1 MTMRRAMLLGL
12 VMSAAPAV
20 AGAQVADAP
29 LTAANV
35 WSRYDALLRAVVRGD
50 GVDYAALRAR
60 LGELRAIHGWLGDN
74 GPTRTPGAFATADAR
89 KAYWLNAYNAT
100 VLRGVAEAPPTM
112 RNVLTYLP
120 DGGFF
125 RARRWR
131 LDGREMTLD
140 AVENREVRP
149 VFRDPRVHFAL
160 NCAARSCPP
169 LRAGAYTAARVNAQ
183 LDAQARAYV
192 TAPGRVV
199 VDRAARSVRVSQ
211 LFEWFRDDF
220 GGSHR
225 AYPLGGAEYYQDTRG
240 VPGFLSAHGAR
251 TVIFACGEDGRACT
265 ITYEPYDWT
274 LNAAP

>member
-12 VMSAAPAV
+12 VMVAMPAA
-20 AGAQVADAP
+20 AGAQDAGAAAV
-29 LTAANV
+29 TAADV

-50 GVDYAALRAR
+50 GVDYGALRAR

-74 GPTRTPGAFATADAR
+74 GPTRTPGAFATAGAR

-100 VLRGVAEAPPTM
+100 VLRGVAEAPATM

-149 VFRDPRVHFAL
+149 VFRDPRVHVAL

-169 LRAGAYTAARVNAQ
+169 LRRGAYTAAGVEAQ

-192 TAPGRVV
+192 NAPGTVELV
-199 VDRAARSVRVSQ
+199 AAPPGVRVTQ
-211 LFEWFRDDF
+211 IFEWFGEDF
-220 GGSHR
+220 APGGGVVAWLR
-225 AYPLGGAEYYQDTRG
+225 RYAAPPLRERLEA
-240 VPGFLSAHGAR
+240 
-251 TVIFACGEDGRACT
+251 ACGTDAGRCAVT
-265 ITYEPYDWT
+265 WRPYDWT

>member
-1 MTMRRAMLLGL
+1 MTMRRAMAAMVCLAVG
-12 VMSAAPAV
+12 AAPAV
-20 AGAQVADAP
+20 AGAQVAAAP

-35 WSRYDALLRAVVRGD
+35 WTRYGALLRAVVRGN
-50 GVDYAALRAR
+50 GVDYAALRGR

-120 DGGFF
+120 DGGFV

-149 VFRDPRVHFAL
+149 VFRDPRVHVAL

-169 LRAGAYTAARVNAQ
+169 LYGGAYVPAALDRR
-183 LDAQARAYV
+183 LDALARAYV
-192 TAPGRVV
+192 NAAGAVAVDPTART
-199 VDRAARSVRVSQ
+199 VRVTQ
-211 LFEWFRDDF
+211 IFEWFRDDF
-220 GGSHR
+220 APGGGVVAWLR
-225 AYPLGGAEYYQDTRG
+225 RYAAPLLRRRLEA
-240 VPGFLSAHGAR
+240 
-251 TVIFACGEDGRACT
+251 ACGADAGRCT
-265 ITYEPYDWT
+265 VSYRPYDWA